1 MSSNIL
7 IIKLGALGDMVQALG
22 PMEAIRKYHAGDRI
36 TLLTTAPFA
45 EFAMASSLIDEV
57 WTDNRPSFF
66 QFKAWLRLRRF
77 LRRGRFRRV
86 YDLQTSDRTGWYYR
100 LLGPGVRPEWSG
112 IAPGCS
118 HPHANPC
125 RNNMHTI
132 DRQREQL
139 GVAGIREV
147 PDPSLDWAPMQVDID
162 PGGDLALIV
171 PGGAIHR
178 PRKRWPVERY
188 AGLARNLVSAGM
200 RPILVGNIEDSS
212 IIAAVTERVD
222 TAVNLSG
229 RTSLLQLAGLCRRA
243 QLAVGNDTGPMHM
256 AVTAGVPSVV
266 LYSNESD
273 PRLCGQRGPV
283 VEFLRCRELEDLSL
297 NEVTAAVTAL
307 TIRSS

>member
-22 PMEAIRKYHAGDRI
+22 PMEAIRKHHVGDRI
-36 TLLTTAPFA
+36 TLLTTAPFV
-45 EFAMASSLIDEV
+45 EFALATSLIDEV
-57 WTDNRPSFF
+57 RTDNRPSFF
-66 QFKAWLRLRRF
+66 QFREWFSLRRF

-112 IAPGCS
+112 IAAGCS
-118 HPHANPC
+118 HRHANPC

-139 GVAGIREV
+139 EVAGIREV
-147 PDPSLDWAPMQVDID
+147 PDPSLDWAPLQVDID

-178 PRKRWPVERY
+178 PRKRWPVDRY
-188 AGLARNLVSAGM
+188 AGLAKKLVSAGM
-200 RPILVGNIEDSS
+200 RPVLVGNVEDSS
-212 IIAAVTERVD
+212 IIAAVAERVD

-256 AVTAGVPSVV
+256 AVSAGVPSIV
-266 LYSNESD
+266 LYSSESD
-273 PRLCGQRGPV
+273 PKLCGQRGPAV
-283 VEFLRCRELEDLSL
+283 KVLRCRELEDLSL
-297 NEVTAAVTAL
+297 NEVIAAVTTL
-307 TIRSS
+307 TDRSS